1 MDAERQDKF
10 LKELMSRETKEA
22 TSELSEILENNID
35 THSSNLRRLISLFLK
50 KSDNAEEMSAR
61 KNENNRMGSHDV
73 IHIIR
78 EVLKNKLDFNNR
90 LGGKRNI
97 LKLWQKSRAY
107 KNEEGSI
114 RLREFGNDY
123 LRAGKISEALLVY
136 NEALLFGMSMDASQ

>member
-10 LKELMSRETKEA
+10 LKELMSRETNEA
-22 TSELSEILENNID
+22 ISELSEILENHSD
-35 THSSNLRRLISLFLK
+35 SDSSNLKRLISVLLQQ
-50 KSDNAEEMSAR
+50 SDNTEEVSAR
-61 KNENNRMGSHDV
+61 KNENNRMNSHDV

-78 EVLKNKLDFNNR
+78 EILKNKLDFNNR

-136 NEALLFGMSMDASQ
+136 NEALLYGISMDES